1 MIRINHYIGGI
12 LLVAGTAIG
21 AGMLA
26 LPISTAV
33 MGFWPSILLFV
44 VCWLCMLAT
53 AFFIL
58 DVNLSMKG
66 EPNLVSMAGRT
77 LGVWGRLIC
86 WVFYLLLFYSLIAAY
101 IAGSSGLFVS
111 GIRALTGWTLPGW
124 AGPFMLPVI
133 FGVFIYMGIEQV
145 DMINRAL
152 MIGLFVSYILLAGF
166 VPTHVNIELLERMNW
181 KPFAYGFPVAI
192 TSFGYHIII
201 PTLSTYMN
209 HDRKQLK
216 KVLLIGSC
224 LPLVVYIFWQF
235 LVLGVVPVE
244 GQFGLIEALKKGMP
258 STAPLSHYIPSLWLA
273 RGAQY
278 FSFFAISTSFL
289 GVSMSMRDFLRDGF
303 KLKESWKGRLLTL
316 VLTFTPPV
324 FFVMTYKRGFIVALE
339 YAGVCVA
346 VLLWLLPALMAF
358 NLKAPK
364 FYRSCK
370 AKILLVIIII
380 GAFFIIGIDVYE
392 QFNVSA

>member
-12 LLVAGTAIG
+12 FLVAGTAIG

-33 MGFWPSILLFV
+33 MGFVPSIVLFV
-44 VCWLCMLAT
+44 VCWVCMLAT

-66 EPNLVSMAGRT
+66 EPNLVSMTGKT
-77 LGVWGRLIC
+77 LGLFGKVVC
-86 WVFYLLLFYSLIAAY
+86 WIFYLLLFYSLLAAY
-101 IAGSSGLFVS
+101 IAGSSELFV
-111 GIRALTGWTLPGW
+111 GGVRALTGWTMPDW
-124 AGPFMLPVI
+124 VGPFMLPLI
-133 FGVFIYMGIEQV
+133 FGVFIYMGVEQV
-145 DMINRAL
+145 DMVNRGL
-152 MIGLFVSYILLAGF
+152 MIGLLVSYVLLAGF
-166 VPTHVNIELLERMNW
+166 VPTHVNTELLARVNW
-181 KPFAYGFPVAI
+181 RPFAFGLPVAI

-216 KVLLIGSC
+216 KVLIIGSC
-224 LPLVVYIFWQF
+224 LPLVVYVIWQF
-235 LVLGVVPVE
+235 LVLGVVPV
-244 GQFGLIEALKKGMP
+244 GGRFGLSAALEGGQP
-258 STAPLSHYIPSLWLA
+258 STVPLAHYIPSVWLA

-278 FSFFAISTSFL
+278 FSFFAITTSFL

-303 KLKESWKGRLLTL
+303 KLKESWKGRLMTL

-358 NLKAPK
+358 NLRAPK
-364 FYRSCK
+364 FYQSCK
-370 AKILLVIIII
+370 AKILMAVIII
-380 GAFFIIGIDVYE
+380 GSLFIIGIDVYE
-392 QFNVSA
+392 QISIST